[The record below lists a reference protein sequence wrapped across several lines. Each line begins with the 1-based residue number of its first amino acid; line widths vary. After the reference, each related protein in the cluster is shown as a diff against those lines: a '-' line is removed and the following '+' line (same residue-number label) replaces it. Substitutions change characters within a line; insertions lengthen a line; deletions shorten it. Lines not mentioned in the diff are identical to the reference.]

1 MLLSYARSIVL
12 AVKHCSNGIFG
23 YVRRY
28 GKSPCF
34 LRCTFSSV
42 VKVDHGGLVF
52 RHLNIHDL
60 L

>member
-1 MLLSYARSIVL
+1 MVPRSIVL
-12 AVKHCSNGIFG
+12 AVKGCSNSILG
-23 YVRRY
+23 YVRRH

-34 LRCTFSSV
+34 LHHALCKV
-42 VKVDHGGLVF
+42 ANVDHVGYVF